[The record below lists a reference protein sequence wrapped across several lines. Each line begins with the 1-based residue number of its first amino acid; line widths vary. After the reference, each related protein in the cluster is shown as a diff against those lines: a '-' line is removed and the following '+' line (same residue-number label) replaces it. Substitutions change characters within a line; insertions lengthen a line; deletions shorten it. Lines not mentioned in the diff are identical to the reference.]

1 MCNVSTRSSSTPRTP
16 LTPRQGLRRQLHQE
30 KERYEGVL
38 QELKVVNH
46 ERAAAHCAQ
55 EKLRKELEEA
65 RCELTSALTQ
75 RSDELAVAQAEL
87 RSKTASLEAM
97 SSDLEFARAEV
108 ESLASSGDRTPPAA
122 YTGKPQ
128 TAPVYMAGTSGRKLP
143 PLPQRA
149 KSAPVVRQQQR
160 PTSAFVF
167 KPKHRSRTDARTG
180 PTQHAPRGRRPL
192 PPVSRPS
199 PAPSCSTGKPQ
210 SAPPK
215 HARPPPRMPSQ
226 VVFVRPS
233 PREKR
238 VRAKPAALL
247 EQPMWVF

>member
-1 MCNVSTRSSSTPRTP
+1 M
-16 LTPRQGLRRQLHQE
+16 
-30 KERYEGVL
+30 
-38 QELKVVNH
+38 NH

-65 RCELTSALTQ
+65 RCEL
-75 RSDELAVAQAEL
+75 
-87 RSKTASLEAM
+87 RSKTTSLEAM

-108 ESLASSGDRTPPAA
+108 ESLVSSGDRTPPAA

-128 TAPVYMAGTSGRKLP
+128 TAPVSIAGTSGRKLP
-143 PLPQRA
+143 PLPLRA
-149 KSAPVVRQQQR
+149 KSAPVARHQQR

-180 PTQHAPRGRRPL
+180 PAHAPRGRLPL

-199 PAPSCSTGKPQ
+199 PAPSCTTGKPQ